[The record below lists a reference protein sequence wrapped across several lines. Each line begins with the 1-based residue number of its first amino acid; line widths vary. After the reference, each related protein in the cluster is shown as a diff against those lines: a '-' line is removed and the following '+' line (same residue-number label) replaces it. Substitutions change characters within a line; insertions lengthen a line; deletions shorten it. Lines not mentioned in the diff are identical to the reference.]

1 MGKLL
6 DEAGVTTLWNKIKSN
21 FVKKT
26 DYATASTHGIVK
38 IGSGISVN
46 DGVIS
51 ATGYNLPIASS
62 SVLGGV
68 KVGSGLNITAAGV
81 LSADGYTLPTASSSV
96 LGGVK
101 VGSRLSINS
110 GVLSANLQTDNN
122 FTNAYKNKID
132 GIADYVVD
140 EGTSTTTMS
149 GQTFTWYYKKWN
161 NGTMELWGVC
171 GQMVLGASWQP
182 WGDGGWYYYD
192 YPSFYFPTYFLSGT
206 VPNVQVTPNGAVV
219 LPTTTS
225 VTRDHVDIRIVR
237 VNAPSTT
244 QINMSIYAFG
254 KWQ

>member
-38 IGSGISVN
+38 IGSGINVN

-68 KVGSGLNITAAGV
+68 KVGS
-81 LSADGYTLPTASSSV
+81 
-96 LGGVK
+96 
-101 VGSRLSINS
+101 RLSISS

-182 WGDGGWYYYD
+182 WGNGGWYYYD
-192 YPSFYFPTYFLSGT
+192 YPSFYFPIYFLSGT
-206 VPNVQVTPNGAVV
+206 VPSVQVTPNGAVV

-225 VTRDHVDIRIVR
+225 VTNAYATVRIVR
-237 VNAPSTT
+237 VNAPETT

-254 KWQ
+254 KWK

>member
-26 DYATASTHGIVK
+26 DYATALTHGIVK

-81 LSADGYTLPTASSSV
+81 LSANP
-96 LGGVK
+96 
-101 VGSRLSINS
+101 
-110 GVLSANLQTDNN
+110 QTDNN

-140 EGTSTTTMS
+140 EGTLETTMS

-161 NGTMELWGVC
+161 NGTMELWGIC
-171 GQMVLGASWQP
+171 GEMVLGASWQT
-182 WGDGGWYYYD
+182 WGSGGWYYYD
-192 YPSFYFPTYFLSGT
+192 YPPFYFPTYFLSGT
-206 VPNVQVTPNGAVV
+206 VPNVQVTANGAVV

-225 VTRDHVDIRIVR
+225 VTRDHATIRIVR
-237 VNAPSTT
+237 VNAPPTT
-244 QINMSIYAFG
+244 QIDMSIYAFG
-254 KWQ
+254 KWK